1 MVKKTYVLDTNVL
14 LTDPRALLAFEEND
28 VVLPFIVLEE
38 LDRHKIKLDETGA
51 NARNVSRQIHDLI
64 NKSSKNSLKNGIELS
79 NGSKL
84 KVISHAEF
92 EATLKTNLFK
102 DKESADNQI
111 LIVALGLN
119 QTKGPTSKK
128 TILVTN
134 DMLLRIKANSHGLT
148 TQSHEKRGQADS
160 VDGLYSGVL
169 DMEISVEDMADLC
182 ETQNNKDK
190 FAKTVERIVGTEIN
204 PNEFVSFTI
213 ADSPA
218 SSIGSEPFIVRYT
231 KKGIKIIPEHYEV
244 SKIKPRN
251 VEQKLLMDLLL
262 DPTVKLV
269 TCIGKA
275 GTGKSLCILAAGLE
289 QVLDKK
295 RYKSLIVLRPIQ
307 PVGKDVG
314 FLPGTLEEKMEPWI
328 APIKDNLRFLISQED
343 GGRKTKSNDNVLNYY
358 FEHGIIEV
366 EALTFI
372 RGRSI
377 PNAYILIDEAQNLTA
392 HELKTIITRAGEGT
406 KIILNGDVEQIDNMS
421 VDSVSNGLA
430 VAIEKFKDSNIT
442 GHVSLI
448 HCERSDLAELAAT
461 RL

>member
-14 LTDPRALLAFEEND
+14 LTDPNALTAFEEND
-28 VVLPFIVLEE
+28 VVLPFVVLEE
-38 LDRHKIKLDETGA
+38 LDRHKVKLDQTGA
-51 NARNVSRQIHDLI
+51 HARNVSRQIHDLI
-64 NKSSKNSLKNGIELS
+64 DKSSKNSLKSGILLS

-84 KVISHAEF
+84 KVTSHTDF
-92 EATLKTNLFK
+92 EGTLKTNLFK

-119 QTKGPTSKK
+119 QSKGATAKR

-148 TQSHEKRGQADS
+148 TESHEKQGIVDS
-160 VDGLYSGVL
+160 VDGMYTGVC
-169 DMEISVEDMADLC
+169 DMKISAQEMADLC

-190 FAKTVERIVGTEIN
+190 FAKTIERIVGAPIN
-204 PNEFVSFTI
+204 PNEFISFTMNNGTGT
-213 ADSPA
+213 D
-218 SSIGSEPFIVRYT
+218 EPFIVRYT
-231 KKGIKIIPEHYEV
+231 KKGIKILPEHYQV
-244 SKIKPRN
+244 SEIRPRN
-251 VEQKLLMDLLL
+251 IEQKLLMDLLL

-269 TCIGKA
+269 TCVGKA

-314 FLPGTLEEKMEPWI
+314 FLPGTLEEKLEPWI

-343 GGRKTKSNDNVLNYY
+343 GGKKSKNSENVLNYY
-358 FEHGIIEV
+358 FEQGIIEV

-377 PNAYILIDEAQNLTA
+377 PNAYILIDEAQNLSA

-406 KIILNGDVEQIDNMS
+406 KIVLNGDIEQVDNMS

-430 VAIEKFKDSNIT
+430 VAVEKFKDSTIT
-442 GHVSLI
+442 GHVTLRN
-448 HCERSDLAELAAT
+448 CERSDLAELAAT
-461 RL
+461 KL